1 MKLVILFL
9 ACALAILPQAGTSSL
24 HLPAAGGGSAN
35 INFTA
40 DSIIRE
46 DPSNGAAG
54 SPYASEVQ
62 LKGHVEIRMCCV
74 QRPPSKQN
82 PKPAT
87 AYMILHA
94 DEADYHGGTGDFEAR
109 GTVKVN
115 FQNIQIQNKK

>member
-1 MKLVILFL
+1 MHV
-9 ACALAILPQAGTSSL
+9 AGV
-24 HLPAAGGGSAN
+24 GGNAN
-35 INFTA
+35 LTMTA
-40 DSIIRE
+40 DRILRE
-46 DPSNGAAG
+46 DPSNTAAV

-74 QRPPSKQN
+74 QRPASKRN

-94 DEADYHGGTGDFEAR
+94 DEADYHGETGEFEAR

-115 FQNIQIQNKK
+115 FKNVQIQGNK